1 MIKVDLE
8 EGEVTVEEGADAVT
22 YPINSPEAFGVL
34 SRAWLRAG
42 WDTKYVYSFTWLGR
56 PVIQLPEDLIRLQEV
71 IFAVRPD
78 VIIETGV
85 AHGGGLVFYATLC
98 QALGHGRVIGVDIEI
113 RPHNRA
119 ALEGHKLAPFIT
131 LVEGDSAAQEVVAEV
146 RSHVREGE
154 SALVL
159 LDGCHTRDHVRAELE
174 AYGPLVGPGS
184 YLVAMDGI
192 KQDLKGAPRSEE
204 DWDWNNPA
212 TAAREFAEAHPE
224 FVLEDPP
231 FAFNEACITERVTY
245 WPNAFLKR
253 LGDLDARL

>member
-1 MIKVDLE
+1 MAGHMIKVDLE
-8 EGEVTVEEGADAVT
+8 KGEVTVEDAGEVSMHALD
-22 YPINSPEAFGVL
+22 SPEAFVVL

-71 IFAVRPD
+71 IAAVRPD

-98 QALGHGRVIGVDIEI
+98 QALGHGRVVGVDIEI
-113 RPHNRA
+113 RPANRA
-119 ALEGHKLAPFIT
+119 AIEEHALAPFIT
-131 LVEGDSAAQEVVAEV
+131 LVEGDSAAPAVVEEVA
-146 RSHVREGE
+146 SHMLEGE
-154 SALVL
+154 SAMVL
-159 LDGCHTRDHVRAELE
+159 LDGCHTRDHVQAELE
-174 AYGPLVGPGS
+174 AYSPLVGVGS

-192 KQDLKGAPRSEE
+192 KQDLKGAPRTDE

-212 TAAREFAEAHPE
+212 TAAREFAAAHPE
-224 FVLEDPP
+224 FALEEPP
-231 FAFNEACITERVTY
+231 FAFNEGRVRERVTY

-253 LGDLDARL
+253 LA

>member
-1 MIKVDLE
+1 MDIHDCE
-8 EGEVTVEEGADAVT
+8 SCRIEGSIASTVILDPDRGTATKMYAPPRLVSLL
-22 YPINSPEAFGVL
+22 YWLAF
-34 SRAWLRAG
+34 
-42 WDTKYVYSFTWLGR
+42 
-56 PVIQLPEDLIRLQEV
+56 
-71 IFAVRPD
+71 
-78 VIIETGV
+78 
-85 AHGGGLVFYATLC
+85 
-98 QALGHGRVIGVDIEI
+98 QAKF
-113 RPHNRA
+113 PYQHNRA

-253 LGDLDARL
+253 LGNLDARL